1 MHPPQLQAIAAPCWK
16 LNRGTNLRAPSLP
29 KNFWHCAISDQGIRR
44 AAAISFQ
51 FHLTCVSSLFSFSK
65 LIPARMPI
73 VSHWWLLNSCQVHI
87 RAFWRLAD
95 NCFSTVCQN
104 MDGPTYLLVEQ
115 RQTHLTGPRPEN
127 RSEARSGGKE

>member
-16 LNRGTNLRAPSLP
+16 LNRGTHLRAPSLP

-51 FHLTCVSSLFSFSK
+51 FHLTCVSSLFSFTK

-73 VSHWWLLNSCQVHI
+73 VSHWWLLNSCQVQ
-87 RAFWRLAD
+87 L
-95 NCFSTVCQN
+95 
-104 MDGPTYLLVEQ
+104 
-115 RQTHLTGPRPEN
+115 
-127 RSEARSGGKE
+127 RSEEHTSELQSLLRSPYAVFCFTKKNI

>member
-16 LNRGTNLRAPSLP
+16 LNRGTHLRAPSLP

-51 FHLTCVSSLFSFSK
+51 FHLTCVSSLFSFTK

-73 VSHWWLLNSCQVHI
+73 V
-87 RAFWRLAD
+87 
-95 NCFSTVCQN
+95 
-104 MDGPTYLLVEQ
+104 
-115 RQTHLTGPRPEN
+115 
-127 RSEARSGGKE
+127 RSEEHTSELQPLMRISYAVFCLKKKKHLHIHIQYISLIV